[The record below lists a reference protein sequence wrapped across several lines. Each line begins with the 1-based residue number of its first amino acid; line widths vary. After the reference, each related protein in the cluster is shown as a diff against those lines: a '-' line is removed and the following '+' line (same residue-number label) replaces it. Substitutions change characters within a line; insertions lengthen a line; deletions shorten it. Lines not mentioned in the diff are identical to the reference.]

1 MILATSVHFS
11 SRTSV
16 GCSKTELYR
25 CTQAAVVAQILVLT
39 FCDLEVVGLNPAM
52 CMAFFTSLSL
62 LISSSISQLLLL
74 SRSLKEEQNYRRLH
88 QNRCLTVQLGANQAN
103 CANSL
108 KPHEHL
114 LLKVPKVE
122 LDLCMCRP
130 FDVKFST

>member
-1 MILATSVHFS
+1 M
-11 SRTSV
+11 
-16 GCSKTELYR
+16 
-25 CTQAAVVAQILVLT
+25 AQILVLT

-114 LLKVPKVE
+114 LLKVPKLE
-122 LDLCMCRP
+122 LDFNVCVDPSMLSFQRNCTDMSKP
-130 FDVKFST
+130 NVKIKMI